1 MSNRNITVGIFVV
14 GGVALFTGGIFLI
27 GNQHKA
33 FARHFD
39 VYTEFANLDGVAKGA
54 KVRVAGMNAG
64 EVVDIAV
71 PGRPPAKFRLK
82 LSIEQRLHVLVRT
95 DSVVT
100 IATEGVVGDKFL
112 LVHEGGQQT
121 SEAGPLTTL
130 PSKEPLD
137 LSDLMEESAGMLK
150 DVNGTM
156 KQAGGKL
163 NGALDAITTT
173 VNNADDVVVGLKEGK
188 GPAGMLLR
196 DEDTAE
202 RLRQTVENARQATS
216 ALNHASG
223 QADALVSDLRSR
235 DLGQKADDAIVSA
248 RSAAQHID
256 ATSEQL
262 HQTVTEALG
271 PDEQGEDAARNIQ
284 QSLSNLNQATGNMA
298 EDTEALKH
306 NFFLRGFFK
315 RRGYY
320 TLTNLKPDQYRH
332 DKVFANPENHR
343 EWLTTEDLFQQASNG
358 RETLSPAGKKRIDAV
373 ATQLGDSLVAGA
385 IVVEGY
391 SAAQD
396 HDEQFALSRNRA
408 ILVSQYLHTRFHLD
422 SQNIGVVSLK
432 ELPPPGLH
440 KDKWDG
446 VCMVILK

>member
-1 MSNRNITVGIFVV
+1 MPNRNITVGIFVAASV
-14 GGVALFTGGIFLI
+14 SLFTFGIFLI

-39 VYTEFANLDGVAKGA
+39 VYTEFANLDGITKGT
-54 KVRVAGMNAG
+54 KVRVAGMDAG
-64 EVVDIAV
+64 EVVDIGV
-71 PGRPPAKFRLK
+71 PDRPLTKFRLK

-137 LSDLMEESAGMLK
+137 LSDLMEKSAGMLK
-150 DVNGTM
+150 DVNGMM
-156 KQAGGKL
+156 KQTGGKL

-196 DEDTAE
+196 DEGTAE
-202 RLRQTVENARQATS
+202 ELRQTVENARQATS
-216 ALNHASG
+216 ALNHASS
-223 QADALVSDLRSR
+223 QANALVSDLRSR

-248 RSAAQHID
+248 KSAAQHID

-262 HQTVTEALG
+262 QQTVTEALG
-271 PDEQGEDAARNIQ
+271 PDDQGEDAARNIQ
-284 QSLSNLNQATGNMA
+284 QSLSNLNQTTGNMA

-306 NFFLRGFFK
+306 NFFFRGFFK

-320 TLTNLKPDQYRH
+320 SLANLKADQYRR

-343 EWLTTEDLFQQASNG
+343 AWLSADDLFQPGSSG
-358 RETLSPAGKKRIDAV
+358 LETLSLMGKKRIDAV
-373 ATQLGDSLVAGA
+373 ATQLGDSLLAGP
-385 IVVEGY
+385 IIVEGY
-391 SAAQD
+391 SEAQD
-396 HDEQFALSRNRA
+396 HDEQFALSRDRA
-408 ILVSQYLHTRFHLD
+408 ILVSQYLHTHFHLD
-422 SQNIGVVSLK
+422 SRNIGVVSLK

>member
-1 MSNRNITVGIFVV
+1 MSNRNITVGIFVAA
-14 GGVALFTGGIFLI
+14 GVSLFTFGIFLI
-27 GNQHKA
+27 GNQQKA
-33 FARHFD
+33 FARHFT
-39 VYTEFANLDGVAKGA
+39 VYTEFANIDGIAKGA
-54 KVRVAGMNAG
+54 KVQVAGMDAG
-64 EVVDIAV
+64 EVVDIGV
-71 PGRPPAKFRLK
+71 PDRPPAKFRVK

-112 LVHEGGQQT
+112 LVHQGGQQT
-121 SEAGPLTTL
+121 SEAAPLTTL

-137 LSDLMEESAGMLK
+137 LSDLMEKSAGMLK
-150 DVNGTM
+150 DASGLM

-173 VNNADDVVVGLKEGK
+173 VNNADDVVIGLKEGK

-196 DEDTAE
+196 DEGTAE
-202 RLRQTVENARQATS
+202 RIRQTVENAREATL
-216 ALNHASG
+216 ALNHAST

-262 HQTVTEALG
+262 HQTVTAALG
-271 PDEQGEDAARNIQ
+271 PDDRGEDAAGNIQ

-306 NFFLRGFFK
+306 NFFFRGFFK
-315 RRGYY
+315 RRRYY
-320 TLTNLKPDQYRH
+320 TLANLKPEQYRH
-332 DKVFANPENHR
+332 DKMFANPDNQR
-343 EWLTTEDLFQQASNG
+343 EWLTPEDLFQPASNG
-358 RETLSPAGKKRIDAV
+358 LETLSLVGKKRLDAV
-373 ATQLGDSLVAGA
+373 ATQLGDSLVASA

-396 HDEQFALSRNRA
+396 HEEQFALSRNRA
-408 ILVSQYLHTRFHLD
+408 ILVSQYLRTRFHLD
-422 SQNIGVVSLK
+422 SRNIGVVSLK

>member
-54 KVRVAGMNAG
+54 KVRVAGMDAG

-112 LVHEGGQQT
+112 LVHQGGQQA
-121 SEAGPLTTL
+121 SEAASLTTL

-137 LSDLMEESAGMLK
+137 LSDLMEKSAGMLK
-150 DVNGTM
+150 DVNGMM
-156 KQAGGKL
+156 KQVGGKL

-202 RLRQTVENARQATS
+202 ELRQTVENARQATS
-216 ALNHASG
+216 ALNHASN
-223 QADALVSDLRSR
+223 QANALVSDLRSR

-248 RSAAQHID
+248 KNAAQHID
-256 ATSEQL
+256 ETSEQL
-262 HQTVTEALG
+262 HLTVTEALG
-271 PDEQGEDAARNIQ
+271 PDAQGADAATNIQ

-306 NFFLRGFFK
+306 NFFFRGFFK

-320 TLTNLKPDQYRH
+320 NLTNLTPDQYRH

-343 EWLTTEDLFQQASNG
+343 EWLTADDLFQPGSNG
-358 RETLSPAGKKRIDAV
+358 LETLSHAGKKRIDAV
-373 ATQLGDSLVAGA
+373 AAQLGDSLVAGA

-391 SAAQD
+391 SAARD
-396 HDEQFALSRNRA
+396 HEEQFALSRDRT
-408 ILVSQYLHTRFHLD
+408 ILVSQYLHTHFHLD
-422 SQNIGVVSLK
+422 SRNIGVVSLK

>member
-1 MSNRNITVGIFVV
+1 MSNRNITVGIFVAA
-14 GGVALFTGGIFLI
+14 GVSLFTFGIFLI
-27 GNQHKA
+27 GNQQKA

-54 KVRVAGMNAG
+54 KVRVAGMDAG

-71 PGRPPAKFRLK
+71 PDRPPAKFRLK
-82 LSIEQRLHVLVRT
+82 LRIEQRLHVLVRT

-112 LVHEGGQQT
+112 LVNQGGQQT
-121 SEAGPLTTL
+121 SEAASLTTL

-137 LSDLMEESAGMLK
+137 LSDLMEKSAGMLK
-150 DVNGTM
+150 DVNGMM
-156 KQAGGKL
+156 KQVGGKL

-196 DEDTAE
+196 DEATAE

-216 ALNHASG
+216 ALNHASS

-248 RSAAQHID
+248 KSAAQHID

-262 HQTVTEALG
+262 HQTLTKALG
-271 PDEQGEDAARNIQ
+271 PDDRGEDAATNIQ
-284 QSLSNLNQATGNMA
+284 QSLSNLDQATGNMA

-306 NFFLRGFFK
+306 NFFFRGFFK

-320 TLTNLKPDQYRH
+320 NLTNLKPDQYRH
-332 DKVFANPENHR
+332 DKLFANPENHR
-343 EWLTTEDLFQQASNG
+343 EWLTTEDLFQPASN
-358 RETLSPAGKKRIDAV
+358 ELEMLSLVGKKRLDAV
-373 ATQLGDSLVAGA
+373 ATQLGDSLVASA

-396 HDEQFALSRNRA
+396 HEEQFSLSRNRA
-408 ILVSQYLHTRFHLD
+408 ILVSQYLHTRYHLD
-422 SQNIGVVSLK
+422 SRNVGVVSLK

>member
-1 MSNRNITVGIFVV
+1 MSNRNITVGIFVAAGVSLFSV
-14 GGVALFTGGIFLI
+14 GLFLI
-27 GNQHKA
+27 GNQHKT
-33 FARHFD
+33 FARHFE
-39 VYTEFANLDGVAKGA
+39 VYAEFANLDGVAKGA
-54 KVRVAGMNAG
+54 KVRVAGMDAG
-64 EVVDIAV
+64 EVVDIGV
-71 PGRPPAKFRLK
+71 PDRPLAKFRVK
-82 LSIEQRLHVLVRT
+82 LSIEQRLHVLVRS

-112 LVHEGGQQT
+112 LVHQGGQQT

-137 LSDLMEESAGMLK
+137 LSDLMEKSAGMLK
-150 DVNGTM
+150 DVNGMM
-156 KQAGGKL
+156 KQVGGKV

-173 VNNADDVVVGLKEGK
+173 VNNADDVVAGLKEGK

-216 ALNHASG
+216 ALNHASS
-223 QADALVSDLRSR
+223 QANALVSDLRSR

-248 RSAAQHID
+248 EKAVQHID

-271 PDEQGEDAARNIQ
+271 PDDQGEDAARNIQ
-284 QSLSNLNQATGNMA
+284 KSLSNLNQATGNMA

-306 NFFLRGFFK
+306 NFFFRGFFK

-320 TLTNLKPDQYRH
+320 NLTNLKPDQYRR

-343 EWLTTEDLFQQASNG
+343 EWLTTEDLFQAASNG
-358 RETLSPAGKKRIDAV
+358 LETLSHAGKKRIDAV
-373 ATQLGDSLVAGA
+373 ASQLGDSLLAGA

-396 HDEQFALSRNRA
+396 HDEQFALSRNRT
-408 ILVSQYLHTRFHLD
+408 ILVSQYLRTRLHLD
-422 SQNIGVVSLK
+422 SRNIGVVSMK
-432 ELPPPGLH
+432 DLPPPGIH

-446 VCMVILK
+446 VCIVILK

>member
-54 KVRVAGMNAG
+54 KVRVAGMDAG

-82 LSIEQRLHVLVRT
+82 LSIEQCLHVLVRT

-112 LVHEGGQQT
+112 LVHQGGQQA
-121 SEAGPLTTL
+121 SEAASLTTL

-137 LSDLMEESAGMLK
+137 LSDLMEKSAGMLK
-150 DVNGTM
+150 DVNGMM
-156 KQAGGKL
+156 KQVGGKL

-202 RLRQTVENARQATS
+202 ELRQTVENARQATS
-216 ALNHASG
+216 ALNHASN
-223 QADALVSDLRSR
+223 QANALVSDLRSR

-248 RSAAQHID
+248 KNAAQHID
-256 ATSEQL
+256 ETSEQL
-262 HQTVTEALG
+262 HLTVTEALG
-271 PDEQGEDAARNIQ
+271 PDAQGADAATNIQ

-306 NFFLRGFFK
+306 NFFFRGFFK

-320 TLTNLKPDQYRH
+320 NLTNLTPDQYRH

-343 EWLTTEDLFQQASNG
+343 EWLTADDLFQPGSNG
-358 RETLSPAGKKRIDAV
+358 LETLSHAGKKRIDAV
-373 ATQLGDSLVAGA
+373 AAQLGDSLVAGA

-391 SAAQD
+391 SAARD
-396 HDEQFALSRNRA
+396 HEEQFALSRDRT
-408 ILVSQYLHTRFHLD
+408 ILVSQYLHTHFHLD
-422 SQNIGVVSLK
+422 SRNIGVVSLK

>member
-1 MSNRNITVGIFVV
+1 
-14 GGVALFTGGIFLI
+14 
-27 GNQHKA
+27 
-33 FARHFD
+33 
-39 VYTEFANLDGVAKGA
+39 
-54 KVRVAGMNAG
+54 
-64 EVVDIAV
+64 
-71 PGRPPAKFRLK
+71 
-82 LSIEQRLHVLVRT
+82 
-95 DSVVT
+95 
-100 IATEGVVGDKFL
+100 
-112 LVHEGGQQT
+112 
-121 SEAGPLTTL
+121 
-130 PSKEPLD
+130 
-137 LSDLMEESAGMLK
+137 
-150 DVNGTM
+150 VNGMM

-173 VNNADDVVVGLKEGK
+173 ANNADDVVVGLKEGK

-235 DLGQKADDAIVSA
+235 DLGQKADDAIVTA

-306 NFFLRGFFK
+306 NFFLRGFFR

-343 EWLTTEDLFQQASNG
+343 EWLTADDLFQPASSG
-358 RETLSPAGKKRIDAV
+358 LETLSPVGKKRIDVV
-373 ATQLGDSLVAGA
+373 ATQLGNSLVAGA

-391 SAAQD
+391 SAAED
-396 HDEQFALSRNRA
+396 HDEQFALSRDRA

-422 SQNIGVVSLK
+422 SRNIGVVSLK

-446 VCMVILK
+446 ICMVILK

>member
-1 MSNRNITVGIFVV
+1 MSNRSITVGVFVAT
-14 GGVALFTGGIFLI
+14 GVSLFALGIFLI

-39 VYTEFANLDGVAKGA
+39 VYTEFADLDGIAKGT
-54 KVRVAGMNAG
+54 KVRVAGMDAG
-64 EVVDIAV
+64 EVVDIGV
-71 PGRPPAKFRLK
+71 PDRPRAKFRLK

-112 LVHEGGQQT
+112 LVHQGGQQN
-121 SEAGPLTTL
+121 SEAASLTTL

-137 LSDLMEESAGMLK
+137 LADLMEKSAGMLK
-150 DVNGTM
+150 DVNGMM

-196 DEDTAE
+196 DEDAAE

-235 DLGQKADDAIVSA
+235 DLGQKADDAIVTA
-248 RSAAQHID
+248 KSAAQHID

-271 PDEQGEDAARNIQ
+271 PDDQGEDAAGNIQ

-306 NFFLRGFFK
+306 NFFFRGFFK

-343 EWLTTEDLFQQASNG
+343 EWLTADDLFQPASSG
-358 RETLSPAGKKRIDAV
+358 LETLSPVGKKRIDVV

-391 SAAQD
+391 SAAED
-396 HDEQFALSRNRA
+396 HDEQFALSRDRA

-422 SQNIGVVSLK
+422 SRNIGVVSLK

>member
-1 MSNRNITVGIFVV
+1 
-14 GGVALFTGGIFLI
+14 
-27 GNQHKA
+27 
-33 FARHFD
+33 
-39 VYTEFANLDGVAKGA
+39 
-54 KVRVAGMNAG
+54 
-64 EVVDIAV
+64 
-71 PGRPPAKFRLK
+71 
-82 LSIEQRLHVLVRT
+82 
-95 DSVVT
+95 
-100 IATEGVVGDKFL
+100 
-112 LVHEGGQQT
+112 
-121 SEAGPLTTL
+121 
-130 PSKEPLD
+130 
-137 LSDLMEESAGMLK
+137 
-150 DVNGTM
+150 
-156 KQAGGKL
+156 
-163 NGALDAITTT
+163 
-173 VNNADDVVVGLKEGK
+173 
-188 GPAGMLLR
+188 MLLR

-216 ALNHASG
+216 ALNHASS

-248 RSAAQHID
+248 KNAAQHID

-306 NFFLRGFFK
+306 NFFFRGFFK

-320 TLTNLKPDQYRH
+320 NLTNLKPDQYRR
-332 DKVFANPENHR
+332 DKVFANPDNHR
-343 EWLTTEDLFQQASNG
+343 EWLTADDLFQPASNG
-358 RETLSPAGKKRIDAV
+358 REMLSLAGKKQIDGV

-422 SQNIGVVSLK
+422 SQNIGAVSLK

-446 VCMVILK
+446 ICMVILK

>member
-1 MSNRNITVGIFVV
+1 MSNCNITVGIFVAA
-14 GGVALFTGGIFLI
+14 GVSLFTVGIFLI
-27 GNQHKA
+27 GNQHEA

-54 KVRVAGMNAG
+54 KVRVAGMDAG
-64 EVVDIAV
+64 EVVDIGV
-71 PGRPPAKFRLK
+71 PDRPPAKFRLK

-112 LVHEGGQQT
+112 LVHQGGQQT
-121 SEAGPLTTL
+121 SEAASLTTL
-130 PSKEPLD
+130 PSREPLD
-137 LSDLMEESAGMLK
+137 LSDLMEKSAGMLK
-150 DVNGTM
+150 DVNGMM
-156 KQAGGKL
+156 KQVGGKL

-173 VNNADDVVVGLKEGK
+173 VNNADDVVIGLKEGK

-216 ALNHASG
+216 ALNHASR

-256 ATSEQL
+256 ATSQQL
-262 HQTVTEALG
+262 HQSLTEALG
-271 PDEQGEDAARNIQ
+271 PDDQGEDAARNIQ

-298 EDTEALKH
+298 EDTEALKQ
-306 NFFLRGFFK
+306 NFFFRGFFK

-320 TLTNLKPDQYRH
+320 TLTDLKSDQYRK
-332 DKVFANPENHR
+332 DKVFADPENHR
-343 EWLTTEDLFQQASNG
+343 EWLTTEDLFQPASNG
-358 RETLSPAGKKRIDAV
+358 LNTLSPAGKKRIDTV
-373 ATQLGDSLVAGA
+373 AAQLGDSLVADA
-385 IVVEGY
+385 ILIEGY

-396 HDEQFALSRNRA
+396 HDEQLALSRNRA
-408 ILVSQYLHTRFHLD
+408 ILVSRYLHTRFQLN
-422 SQNIGVVSLK
+422 SRNIGVVSLNK
-432 ELPPPGLH
+432 RSPPGLH

>member
-1 MSNRNITVGIFVV
+1 MSNRNITVGIFVAGSV
-14 GGVALFTGGIFLI
+14 SLFTFGIFLI

-39 VYTEFANLDGVAKGA
+39 VYTEFANLNGVTKGT
-54 KVRVAGMNAG
+54 KVRVAGMDAG
-64 EVVDIAV
+64 EVVDIGV
-71 PGRPPAKFRLK
+71 PDRPPAKFRLK
-82 LSIEQRLHVLVRT
+82 LSIEQRLQVLVRT

-112 LVHEGGQQT
+112 LVHQGGQQT

-130 PSKEPLD
+130 PSKESLD
-137 LSDLMEESAGMLK
+137 LSDLMEKSASMLK
-150 DVNGTM
+150 DVNGMM
-156 KQAGGKL
+156 KQVGGKL

-202 RLRQTVENARQATS
+202 RLRQTVENARQATL
-216 ALNHASG
+216 ALNHASS
-223 QADALVSDLRSR
+223 QTDALVSDLRSR

-248 RSAAQHID
+248 KIAAQHID

-262 HQTVTEALG
+262 RQTATEALG
-271 PDEQGEDAARNIQ
+271 PDDQGENGAENIQ
-284 QSLSNLNQATGNMA
+284 QTLSNLNQATENMT

-306 NFFLRGFFK
+306 NFFFRGFFK
-315 RRGYY
+315 HRGYY
-320 TLTNLKPDQYRH
+320 NLTNLKSDQYRH
-332 DKVFANPENHR
+332 DKVFANPKNHR
-343 EWLTTEDLFQQASNG
+343 EWLTTEDLFQPALNG
-358 RETLSPAGKKRIDAV
+358 LETLSLAGKKRIDNV
-373 ATQLGDSLVAGA
+373 ATQLEDSLAAGA

-422 SQNIGVVSLK
+422 SRNIGVVSLK

-446 VCMVILK
+446 VCMVILQ

>member
-14 GGVALFTGGIFLI
+14 GGVSLFTVGIFLI
-27 GNQHKA
+27 GNQHKV

-39 VYTEFANLDGVAKGA
+39 VYTEFADLDGIAKGT
-54 KVRVAGMNAG
+54 KVRVAGMDAG
-64 EVVDIAV
+64 EVVDIVV
-71 PGRPPAKFRLK
+71 PDRSPAKFRLK
-82 LSIEQRLHVLVRT
+82 LNIEQRLHVLVRT

-112 LVHEGGQQT
+112 LVHQGDQQT
-121 SEAGPLTTL
+121 SEAASLTTL

-137 LSDLMEESAGMLK
+137 LSDLMEKSAGMLK
-150 DVNGTM
+150 DVNGMM
-156 KQAGGKL
+156 KQPGGKL

-223 QADALVSDLRSR
+223 QADTLVSDLRSR
-235 DLGQKADDAIVSA
+235 ELGQKADDAIVSA
-248 RSAAQHID
+248 RSAAQNID
-256 ATSEQL
+256 ATSQQL

-271 PDEQGEDAARNIQ
+271 PDEQGESAARNIQ

-306 NFFLRGFFK
+306 NFFFRGFFK

-320 TLTNLKPDQYRH
+320 NLTNLKPDQYRR
-332 DKVFANPENHR
+332 DKVFANPDNRR
-343 EWLTTEDLFQQASNG
+343 EWLTADDLFQPASNG
-358 RETLSPAGKKRIDAV
+358 LETLSLAGKKRIDAV
-373 ATQLGDSLVAGA
+373 ATQLGDSLVASA

-391 SAAQD
+391 SATQEN
-396 HDEQFALSRNRA
+396 DEQFALSRSRA
-408 ILVSQYLHTRFHLD
+408 ILVSQYLHTRFYLD
-422 SQNIGVVSLK
+422 SRNIGVVSLK

>member
-1 MSNRNITVGIFVV
+1 MLNRNVTVGIFVAA
-14 GGVALFTGGIFLI
+14 GISLFTLGIFLI

-33 FARHFD
+33 FARHFE
-39 VYTEFANLDGVAKGA
+39 VYTEFANLEGIAKGA
-54 KVRVAGMNAG
+54 KVRVAGMDGG
-64 EVVDIAV
+64 EVVDIGV
-71 PGRPPAKFRLK
+71 PKRPPGKFLLK

-112 LVHEGGQQT
+112 LVHQGGPQT
-121 SEAGPLTTL
+121 SEAGSLTTL
-130 PSKEPLD
+130 PSNEPLD
-137 LSDLMEESAGMLK
+137 LSDLMEKSAGMLM
-150 DVNGTM
+150 DLNGMM
-156 KQAGGKL
+156 KQVGGKL

-173 VNNADDVVVGLKEGK
+173 ANNADDVVVGLKEGK

-196 DEDTAE
+196 DEDAAE
-202 RLRQTVENARQATS
+202 RLRETVENARQATS
-216 ALNHASG
+216 GLNHASSK
-223 QADALVSDLRSR
+223 ADALVSDLGSR

-248 RSAAQHID
+248 KSAAQHID

-271 PDEQGEDAARNIQ
+271 PDEQGEDAAGNIQ
-284 QSLSNLNQATGNMA
+284 QSLSNLNQATGNMT

-306 NFFLRGFFK
+306 NFFFRGFFK

-320 TLTNLKPDQYRH
+320 NLTNLKPDQYRH

-343 EWLTTEDLFQQASNG
+343 EWLTTGDLFQPASNG
-358 RETLSPAGKKRIDAV
+358 LETLSLAGKKRIDAV
-373 ATQLGDSLVAGA
+373 ATQMGDSLMAGPL
-385 IVVEGY
+385 VVEGY

-396 HDEQFALSRNRA
+396 HDEQYALSRNRA
-408 ILVSQYLHTRFHLD
+408 ILVSQYLHTRFRLN
-422 SQNIGVVSLK
+422 SQNLGVVSLK
-432 ELPPPGLH
+432 EQPPPGLD
-440 KDKWDG
+440 KDEWDG

>member
-1 MSNRNITVGIFVV
+1 MSNRNITVGVFVAA
-14 GGVALFTGGIFLI
+14 GVSLFAVGIFLI

-39 VYTEFANLDGVAKGA
+39 VYTEFANLDGIAKGA
-54 KVRVAGMNAG
+54 KVRVAGMDAG
-64 EVVDIAV
+64 EVVDVAV
-71 PGRPPAKFRLK
+71 PDRPPAKFRVK

-112 LVHEGGQQT
+112 LVHQGGHQT
-121 SEAGPLTTL
+121 SEALPLTTL

-137 LSDLMEESAGMLK
+137 LSDLMEKSAGMLK
-150 DVNGTM
+150 DVNGMM

-216 ALNHASG
+216 ALNHASS

-248 RSAAQHID
+248 KNAAQHID

-306 NFFLRGFFK
+306 NFFFRGFFK

-320 TLTNLKPDQYRH
+320 NLTNLKPDQYRR
-332 DKVFANPENHR
+332 DKVFANPDNHR
-343 EWLTTEDLFQQASNG
+343 EWLTADDLFQPASNG
-358 RETLSPAGKKRIDAV
+358 LEMLSLAGKKRIDGV

-408 ILVSQYLHTRFHLD
+408 ILVSQYLRTRFHLD

-432 ELPPPGLH
+432 ELPPPGQH

-446 VCMVILK
+446 ICMVILK

>member
-1 MSNRNITVGIFVV
+1 MPNRNMTVGVFVAT
-14 GGVALFTGGIFLI
+14 GVSLFTLGIFLI

-33 FARHFD
+33 FARHFA
-39 VYTEFANLDGVAKGA
+39 VYTEFANLDGVAKGT
-54 KVRVAGMNAG
+54 KVRVAGMDAG
-64 EVVDIAV
+64 EVVDIGV
-71 PGRPPAKFRLK
+71 PDRPPGKFRLK
-82 LSIEQRLHVLVRT
+82 LSIEQRLHALVRT

-112 LVHEGGQQT
+112 LVHQGGQQT
-121 SEAGPLTTL
+121 SEAASLTTL
-130 PSKEPLD
+130 PSEEPLD
-137 LSDLMEESAGMLK
+137 LSELMEKSAGMLK
-150 DVNGTM
+150 DANGMM
-156 KQAGGKL
+156 KQVGGKL

-256 ATSEQL
+256 ATSQQL
-262 HQTVTEALG
+262 HQTVTAALG
-271 PDEQGEDAARNIQ
+271 PDDQGEDAARNIE

-298 EDTEALKH
+298 ENTEALKH
-306 NFFLRGFFK
+306 NFFFRGFFK

-320 TLTNLKPDQYRH
+320 NLTDLKSDEYRH

-343 EWLTTEDLFQQASNG
+343 EWLTADDLFQPGSNG
-358 RETLSPAGKKRIDAV
+358 LETLSLMGKKRIDAV
-373 ATQLGDSLVAGA
+373 ATQLGDSLLAGA

-391 SAAQD
+391 SAAQN
-396 HDEQFALSRNRA
+396 HDEKFALSRNRA
-408 ILVSQYLHTRFHLD
+408 ILVGQYLHTHFHLD
-422 SQNIGVVSLK
+422 SRNIGVVSLK

>member
-71 PGRPPAKFRLK
+71 PDRPLAKFRVK
-82 LSIEQRLHVLVRT
+82 LNIEQRLHVLVRS

>member
-1 MSNRNITVGIFVV
+1 MSNRNITVGIFVAA
-14 GGVALFTGGIFLI
+14 GVSLFTFGIFLI
-27 GNQHKA
+27 GNQQKA

-54 KVRVAGMNAG
+54 KVRVAGMDAG
-64 EVVDIAV
+64 EVVDIGV
-71 PGRPPAKFRLK
+71 PDRPPAKFRLK
-82 LSIEQRLHVLVRT
+82 LSIEQRLHILVRT

-112 LVHEGGQQT
+112 LVHSGGQLT
-121 SEAGPLTTL
+121 SEATSRTTL
-130 PSKEPLD
+130 PSEEPLD
-137 LSDLMEESAGMLK
+137 LSDLMEKSAGMLK
-150 DVNGTM
+150 DASGLM

-173 VNNADDVVVGLKEGK
+173 VNNADDVVIGLKEGK

-196 DEDTAE
+196 DEGTAE
-202 RLRQTVENARQATS
+202 RIRQTVENARQATD
-216 ALNHASG
+216 ALNHAST

-235 DLGQKADDAIVSA
+235 DLGQKADDAMVSA

-262 HQTVTEALG
+262 HQTMTEALG
-271 PDEQGEDAARNIQ
+271 PDDRGEDAATNIQ

-306 NFFLRGFFK
+306 NFFFRGFFK

-332 DKVFANPENHR
+332 DKVFANPENQR
-343 EWLTTEDLFQQASNG
+343 EWLTADDLFQPALNG
-358 RETLSPAGKKRIDAV
+358 FETLSPAGKKRIDEV
-373 ATQLGDSLVAGA
+373 ASQL
-385 IVVEGY
+385 
-391 SAAQD
+391 
-396 HDEQFALSRNRA
+396 
-408 ILVSQYLHTRFHLD
+408 
-422 SQNIGVVSLK
+422 
-432 ELPPPGLH
+432 
-440 KDKWDG
+440 
-446 VCMVILK
+446 

>member
-1 MSNRNITVGIFVV
+1 VSNRNITVGIFVAA
-14 GGVALFTGGIFLI
+14 GVSLFTVGIFLI
-27 GNQHKA
+27 GNQQMA

-54 KVRVAGMNAG
+54 KVRVAGMDAG
-64 EVVDIAV
+64 EVVDIGV
-71 PGRPPAKFRLK
+71 PDRPPARFRLK
-82 LSIEQRLHVLVRT
+82 LSIEQRLHALVRT

-112 LVHEGGQQT
+112 LVHQGGQQS
-121 SEAGPLTTL
+121 SEAASLTTL

-137 LSDLMEESAGMLK
+137 LSELMETSAGMMK
-150 DVNGTM
+150 DMNSMV
-156 KQAGGKL
+156 KQVGGKL
-163 NGALDAITTT
+163 NDALDAITTT
-173 VNNADDVVVGLKEGK
+173 VNNADDIVVGLKQGR

-196 DEDTAE
+196 DKDAAE
-202 RLRQTVENARQATS
+202 RIRQTVENARQATL

-256 ATSEQL
+256 ATSRQL
-262 HQTVTEALG
+262 HRTVTEALG
-271 PDEQGEDAARNIQ
+271 PDDQGEDAAGNIQ

-298 EDTEALKH
+298 ENTEALKH
-306 NFFLRGFFK
+306 NFFFRGFFK

-320 TLTNLKPDQYRH
+320 NLTDLKSDQYRH

-343 EWLTTEDLFQQASNG
+343 EWLTTEDLFQPASNG
-358 RETLSPAGKKRIDAV
+358 LETLSLAGRKRIDAV
-373 ATQLGDSLVAGA
+373 ATQLGDSLAAGS

-391 SAAQD
+391 SATQD
-396 HDEQFALSRNRA
+396 HEEQFVLSRNRA

-422 SQNIGVVSLK
+422 SQNIGVVSLE

>member
-1 MSNRNITVGIFVV
+1 MPNRNITVGVFVAA
-14 GGVALFTGGIFLI
+14 GVSLFTFGIFLI

-33 FARHFD
+33 FSRHFE
-39 VYTEFANLDGVAKGA
+39 VYTEFANLDGIAKGA
-54 KVRVAGMNAG
+54 KVRVAGMDGG

-71 PGRPPAKFRLK
+71 PDRPPAKFRVK

-112 LVHEGGQQT
+112 LVHQGGQQT
-121 SEAGPLTTL
+121 SEAVAQTTL

-137 LSDLMEESAGMLK
+137 LSDLMEKSAGMLK
-150 DVNGTM
+150 DANGMM
-156 KQAGGKL
+156 KQVGGKL

-173 VNNADDVVVGLKEGK
+173 VNDADDVVVGLKEGK

-216 ALNHASG
+216 ALNHASS

-248 RSAAQHID
+248 KSAAQHID
-256 ATSEQL
+256 ATSQQL

-271 PDEQGEDAARNIQ
+271 PDDQGEDAATNIQ

-306 NFFLRGFFK
+306 NFFFRGFFK

-320 TLTNLKPDQYRH
+320 TLTNLKPDRYRH
-332 DKVFANPENHR
+332 DKVFANPENQR
-343 EWLTTEDLFQQASNG
+343 EWLSAEDLFQPASNG
-358 RETLSPAGKKRIDAV
+358 LETLSPAGKKRIDAV
-373 ATQLGDSLVAGA
+373 ATRLGDSLVAGA
-385 IVVEGY
+385 IIVEGY

-422 SQNIGVVSLK
+422 SQNIGVISLK

>member
-1 MSNRNITVGIFVV
+1 
-14 GGVALFTGGIFLI
+14 
-27 GNQHKA
+27 
-33 FARHFD
+33 
-39 VYTEFANLDGVAKGA
+39 
-54 KVRVAGMNAG
+54 
-64 EVVDIAV
+64 
-71 PGRPPAKFRLK
+71 
-82 LSIEQRLHVLVRT
+82 
-95 DSVVT
+95 
-100 IATEGVVGDKFL
+100 
-112 LVHEGGQQT
+112 
-121 SEAGPLTTL
+121 
-130 PSKEPLD
+130 
-137 LSDLMEESAGMLK
+137 
-150 DVNGTM
+150 
-156 KQAGGKL
+156 
-163 NGALDAITTT
+163 
-173 VNNADDVVVGLKEGK
+173 
-188 GPAGMLLR
+188 MLLR

-216 ALNHASG
+216 ALNHASS

-248 RSAAQHID
+248 KNAAQHID

-306 NFFLRGFFK
+306 NFFFRGFFK

-320 TLTNLKPDQYRH
+320 NLTNLKPDQYRR
-332 DKVFANPENHR
+332 DKVFANPDNHR
-343 EWLTTEDLFQQASNG
+343 EWLTADDLFQPASNG
-358 RETLSPAGKKRIDAV
+358 LEMLSLAGKKRIDGV

-408 ILVSQYLHTRFHLD
+408 ILVSQYLRTRFHLD

-432 ELPPPGLH
+432 ELPPPGQH

-446 VCMVILK
+446 ICMVILK

>member
-1 MSNRNITVGIFVV
+1 M
-14 GGVALFTGGIFLI
+14 
-27 GNQHKA
+27 
-33 FARHFD
+33 D
-39 VYTEFANLDGVAKGA
+39 
-54 KVRVAGMNAG
+54 AG
-64 EVVDIAV
+64 EVIDIAV
-71 PGRPPAKFRLK
+71 PDRPLAKFRVK
-82 LSIEQRLHVLVRT
+82 LNIEQRLHVLVRT

>member
-1 MSNRNITVGIFVV
+1 MSNRNTTVGVFVAA
-14 GGVALFTGGIFLI
+14 GVSLFTFGIFLI

-33 FARHFD
+33 FARHFE
-39 VYTEFANLDGVAKGA
+39 VYTEFANLDGIAMGA
-54 KVRVAGMNAG
+54 KVGVGGMDGG
-64 EVVDIAV
+64 EVVDIGV
-71 PGRPPAKFRLK
+71 PSQPPVKFRLK
-82 LSIEQRLHVLVRT
+82 LNIEQRLHVLVRT

-100 IATEGVVGDKFL
+100 IATEGVVGDKFV
-112 LVHEGGQQT
+112 LVHPGGQQT
-121 SEAGPLTTL
+121 SEAASLTTL
-130 PSKEPLD
+130 PSKEPLE
-137 LSDLMEESAGMLK
+137 LSDLMEKSAGMLK
-150 DVNGTM
+150 DANDMM
-156 KQAGGKL
+156 KQVGGKL
-163 NGALDAITTT
+163 NGALDAVTTT
-173 VNNADDVVVGLKEGK
+173 VDNADDVVIGLKEGK

-216 ALNHASG
+216 ALNHASR

-256 ATSEQL
+256 ATSQQL
-262 HQTVTEALG
+262 HQSLTEALG
-271 PDEQGEDAARNIQ
+271 PDDQGEDAARNIQ

-298 EDTEALKH
+298 EDAEALKH
-306 NFFLRGFFK
+306 NFFFRGFFK

-332 DKVFANPENHR
+332 DKVFANVENHR
-343 EWLTTEDLFQQASNG
+343 EWLATEDLFQPASNG
-358 RETLSPAGKKRIDAV
+358 LETLSFAGKKRIDAV
-373 ATQLGDSLVAGA
+373 ASQLGDSLVAGA

-396 HDEQFALSRNRA
+396 HDEQFALSRDRA
-408 ILVSQYLHTRFHLD
+408 ILVSRYLHTRFHLD
-422 SQNIGVVSLK
+422 PRNIGVVSLEK
-432 ELPPPGLH
+432 LPPPGLH

>member
-1 MSNRNITVGIFVV
+1 MSNRNISVGVFVV
-14 GGVALFTGGIFLI
+14 GGVSLFTFGIFLI
-27 GNQHKA
+27 GNQHKT

-54 KVRVAGMNAG
+54 KVRVAGMDAG
-64 EVVDIAV
+64 EVVGIGV
-71 PGRPPAKFRLK
+71 PDRRPAKFRLK
-82 LSIEQRLHVLVRT
+82 LSIEQRLHILVRT

-112 LVHEGGQQT
+112 LVHQGGQHT
-121 SEAGPLTTL
+121 SEAAPLTTL

-137 LSDLMEESAGMLK
+137 LSDLMEKSAGMLK
-150 DVNGTM
+150 DVNGMM
-156 KQAGGKL
+156 KQVGGKL
-163 NGALDAITTT
+163 NGALDAVTTT

-216 ALNHASG
+216 ALNHASS
-223 QADALVSDLRSR
+223 QADALVSDIRSR
-235 DLGQKADDAIVSA
+235 DLGQKADDAIV
-248 RSAAQHID
+248 RTESAAQHID

-262 HQTVTEALG
+262 HQTLTKALG
-271 PDEQGEDAARNIQ
+271 PDDQGEDGATNIQ
-284 QSLSNLNQATGNMA
+284 QSLSNLSQATGNMA

-306 NFFLRGFFK
+306 NFFFRGFFK

-320 TLTNLKPDQYRH
+320 TLTNLKPDEYRH
-332 DKVFANPENHR
+332 DKVFANPANRR
-343 EWLTTEDLFQQASNG
+343 EWLTADDLFQPASNG
-358 RETLSPAGKKRIDAV
+358 LETLSPAGKKRIDAV

-391 SAAQD
+391 SATQD

-408 ILVSQYLHTRFHLD
+408 LLVGQYLHTRYHLD
-422 SQNIGVVSLK
+422 PQHIGVVPLK

>member
-1 MSNRNITVGIFVV
+1 MTVGVFVAT
-14 GGVALFTGGIFLI
+14 GVSLFTLGIFLI

-33 FARHFD
+33 FARHFA
-39 VYTEFANLDGVAKGA
+39 VYTEFANLDGVAKGT
-54 KVRVAGMNAG
+54 KVRVAGMDAG
-64 EVVDIAV
+64 EVVDIGV
-71 PGRPPAKFRLK
+71 PDRPPGKFRLK
-82 LSIEQRLHVLVRT
+82 LSIEQRLHALVRT

-112 LVHEGGQQT
+112 LVHQGGQQT
-121 SEAGPLTTL
+121 SEAASLTTL
-130 PSKEPLD
+130 PSEEPLD
-137 LSDLMEESAGMLK
+137 LSELMEKSAGMLK
-150 DVNGTM
+150 DANGMM
-156 KQAGGKL
+156 KQVGGKL

-256 ATSEQL
+256 ATSQQL
-262 HQTVTEALG
+262 HQTVTAALG
-271 PDEQGEDAARNIQ
+271 PDDQGEDAARNIE

-298 EDTEALKH
+298 ENTEALKH
-306 NFFLRGFFK
+306 NFFFRGFFK

-320 TLTNLKPDQYRH
+320 NLTDLKSDEYRH

-343 EWLTTEDLFQQASNG
+343 EWLTADDLFQPASNG
-358 RETLSPAGKKRIDAV
+358 LETLSPAGKKRIDAV
-373 ATQLGDSLVAGA
+373 ASQVEDSLVAGA

-422 SQNIGVVSLK
+422 SRNIGVVSLK
-432 ELPPPGLH
+432 ELPPAGLH